1 MSLYNIPSPSAKS
14 EHRHHILKNV
24 QKRKSFN
31 PQVPKDIAENFDL
44 TENERLQDLLK
55 RVRKT
60 GEKLTL
66 EELSIA
72 TNYFN
77 AKYQGQLQ
85 ELRAHNQSH
94 EQISTLPLVDMVFEK
109 IHKKYFDLKGGP
121 STEWSAEQTAA
132 FHIPQKKTR
141 KIAPA

>member
-1 MSLYNIPSPSAKS
+1 L
-14 EHRHHILKNV
+14 ENV

-31 PQVPKDIAENFDL
+31 PQVSKDIAENLDV
-44 TENERLQDLLK
+44 ESNEWLQDLLK

-85 ELRAHNQSH
+85 ELRAHNKSD

-121 STEWSAEQTAA
+121 TKVYATEQTAV
-132 FHIPQKKTR
+132 FHLPQKKT
-141 KIAPA
+141 KNIAPQ